1 MLNIKTNKV
10 EETIDL
16 GRKLG
21 KCLRA
26 GVVVLL
32 KGDLGAGK
40 THFSKGVA
48 LGLDITEHITSP
60 TYNFINEYEGSL
72 PLYHMDL
79 YRLADEEEAYEL
91 GLEEY
96 FLGSGVSL
104 VEWPDRAESLLPDNL
119 IEVKIAKGVIEEER
133 EFTFTGIG
141 PDEEKIIEELAACMS

>member
-10 EETIDL
+10 EETIEL
-16 GRKLG
+16 GRNLG
-21 KCLRA
+21 RCLRP

-48 LGLDITEHITSP
+48 LGLNITDHITSP
-60 TYNFINEYEGSL
+60 TYNLINEYEGSL
-72 PLYHMDL
+72 HLYHMDL

-119 IEVKIAKGVIEEER
+119 IEVKIAKGDTEER
-133 EFTFTGIG
+133 EFTFIGIG